1 MTKGA
6 VQDVGGAIISPH
18 GDAGYFDLRF
28 CDSVQDWRKKWFY
41 VKDEASADQKYG
53 LAPFDASAEVKKL
66 KTWDIPLM
74 DAELEETEPLVQK
87 IRALRTAEDKEL
99 SGLQLM
105 AFFL

>member
-1 MTKGA
+1 
-6 VQDVGGAIISPH
+6 
-18 GDAGYFDLRF
+18 
-28 CDSVQDWRKKWFY
+28 
-41 VKDEASADQKYG
+41 
-53 LAPFDASAEVKKL
+53 VKKL
-66 KTWDIPLM
+66 KTWDIPLT